1 MKVIKVSDHVYERIK
16 QLAEQKNISL
26 NNVVEELLNIVT
38 AGHHDTKPIKKI
50 YTRDISLM
58 WDDKCDR
65 CGRELKR
72 GEIAH
77 YTRIEYEDGSVR
89 KTILCYEC
97 YLPSTALAKQY
108 LQIKK
113 YEQIVKG
120 LKAEADQLVQ
130 LIEQARLFSGL
141 AETKEQINSIVRE
154 LNNAYVVGVISKQA
168 YDELKA
174 KLEEII
180 AMLNDFDSRLRL
192 VEKFFGRLLFKAKKA
207 VARGV
212 RPDDAGR

>member
-16 QLAEQKNISL
+16 QLAEQKGISL

-38 AGHHDTKPIKKI
+38 AGQHDTKPIKKI
-50 YTRDISLM
+50 YTKDISLM

-141 AETKEQINSIVRE
+141 AETKEQIQGVVRE

-192 VEKFFGRLLFKAKKA
+192 VEKFFGKLLFKAKKV

-212 RPDDAGR
+212 ESDDAGH